1 VHDRLNPDL
10 LLDMRKHGE
19 LSIEKCFNCGN
30 CTAICPLSANGETFP
45 RRLIRYAQL
54 GLEAPLLG
62 SRELWLC
69 YACGECTETCPRQ
82 ADPGEF
88 MAVARRYAVARYDPL
103 GLARVLFT
111 RPLLGVPL
119 LVLLGVL
126 IALVFYTSHGVMRGD
141 ALRLFEFLPAAAIHD
156 LGVGVM
162 ALVGLAGLAG
172 VVNMLR
178 CLRRQSVGTASPPA
192 GRRWARALW
201 DTLGSEVLAQRRYR
215 MDCRTEA
222 DRRPWFR
229 QRWLV
234 HGLMLWGFLGLL
246 AATGL
251 DYGLALAGVK
261 PIGAWV
267 PLWYPVRLLGTV
279 AGLSMAGGTSIAI
292 LDRLRKADVATSRS
306 SPADWTL
313 LVFLW
318 LAGTS
323 GLVLEGAIYLARPAP
338 WAYWLLLGHV
348 AVSVELLLLLPFTK
362 LAHALYRTV
371 AVYLHALAAAPGAP
385 RSEAGVA

>member
-1 VHDRLNPDL
+1 VHDRCNPDL
-10 LLDMRKHGE
+10 LLEIRKHGE

-62 SRELWLC
+62 SKELWLC

-82 ADPGEF
+82 ADPGGF
-88 MAVARRYAVARYDPL
+88 MAAARSYAVARYDPL
-103 GLARVLFT
+103 GLARVLFAL
-111 RPLLGVPL
+111 PLVGVPL
-119 LVLLGVL
+119 LVLLGVV
-126 IALVFYTSHGVMRGD
+126 IALVVYTSHGVMRSD
-141 ALRLFEFLPAAAIHD
+141 TLRLFEFLPAAAIHD

-162 ALVGLAGLAG
+162 VLIGLSGLAG

-178 CLRRQSVGTASPPA
+178 CLNRESAGTAAPPA
-192 GRRWARALW
+192 GRHWVRALW
-201 DTLGSEVLAQRRYR
+201 DTLGGEVLAQRRYR
-215 MDCRTEA
+215 QDCRTAA
-222 DRRPWFR
+222 DRRPWFV
-229 QRWLV
+229 QKWFV

-246 AATGL
+246 AATTL

-279 AGLSMAGGTSIAI
+279 AGLSMVAGTSVAI
-292 LDRLRKADVATSRS
+292 LNRLRKADVTTSRS
-306 SPADWTL
+306 SLADWAL
-313 LVFLW
+313 LVLLW

-323 GLVLEGAIYLARPAP
+323 GLVLEAAIYLPRPAP
-338 WAYWLLLGHV
+338 WVYWLLLGHV

-362 LAHALYRTV
+362 FAHALYRTV
-371 AVYLHALAAAPGAP
+371 AVYLHALTAAPAP
-385 RSEAGVA
+385 ARSEAGVG